1 MPSYNKGMIAQDG
14 SVLSPEGWTVRDEA
28 SGAITYIDD
37 NWNVIGHDYP
47 GATYSS
53 EMPVW
58 LEPGQSLATDEEGNA
73 LMTSDGQYIVA
84 PVQGTGMYNDALPT
98 FTPGTAEAAPA
109 MPEQPPL
116 PVSGASPQTSPDA
129 MYSTPAMPSVSS
141 FGGGSSYGGQP
152 SRPSFANGM
161 QHPLWSGQPLVPGG
175 KWNTGESAPR
185 QNVYNPD
192 TGAWAG
198 NGAGAPRAPRGGAMT
213 GAYGS
218 QGGSSQGGGGGGGSA
233 LYQAWRDKLT
243 AKLYPGSGS
252 GYSGSSSGSSG
263 GGYPPEENMRG
274 PWAKKVDPSQAA
286 TLSYRPSM
294 LIPKVAPGLSST
306 SPLYQQM
313 AAEPAAQLGMLMDG
327 TKRAKQPV
335 YPTTRY
341 GADGSMKTT
350 KGKSGN
356 IGSLTVNSIGNYYD
370 RAINKESTPT
380 YEELIGNMNSAG
392 KKSLIGTQVGGT
404 NPLGLAAT
412 NASNL
417 YSAAFGQLDSAKTAN
432 AYQMEVEGLIDQYG
446 SKFLRKPVGKAPAM
460 NKWIGRRTSF

>member
-14 SVLSPEGWTVRDEA
+14 SILSPEGWTVRDDA

-47 GATYSS
+47 NATYSP

-73 LMTSDGQYIVA
+73 LMTQDGQYIVA
-84 PVQGTGMYNDALPT
+84 PVAGTGTYNDALPS
-98 FTPGTAEAAPA
+98 FVPGAAEAEPA
-109 MPEQPPL
+109 MPVPPPL
-116 PVSGASPQTSPDA
+116 PASEVPPQASPDA
-129 MYSTPAMPSVSS
+129 LYNTPTMPAMSS
-141 FGGGSSYGGQP
+141 PNMGSSYGGQ
-152 SRPSFANGM
+152 RPSFANGV
-161 QHPLWSGQPLVPGG
+161 QHPLWSGQPLTPGG
-175 KWNTGESAPR
+175 KWNTGQSAPR

-198 NGAGAPRAPRGGAMT
+198 NGAGAPRGVEGSRM
-213 GAYGS
+213 YG
-218 QGGSSQGGGGGGGSA
+218 GGSFSGGSGGSGGGGGGSA

-252 GYSGSSSGSSG
+252 GYSGSSGGSSAS
-263 GGYPPEENMRG
+263 GGYPPEEKMKG
-274 PWAKKVDPSQAA
+274 PWAKKVDPSQAS

-294 LIPKVAPGLSST
+294 LIPKVAPGLSPT
-306 SPLYQQM
+306 SPLYQEM
-313 AAEPAAQLGMLMDG
+313 AAAPAAQLGTIMDG

-335 YPTTRY
+335 YPTTKY
-341 GADGSMKTT
+341 KADGSVKTT
-350 KGKSGN
+350 KGQSGN

-370 RAINKESTPT
+370 RAINKETTPT
-380 YEELIGNMNSAG
+380 YGELIHNLDRAG
-392 KKSLIGTQVGGT
+392 KNSLLGTQVGGT
-404 NPLGLAAT
+404 NPLGIAAT

-417 YSAAFGQLDSAKTAN
+417 YSAAFSMLDSDRIAN
-432 AYQMEVEGLIDQYG
+432 AYQAEVEGLIDQYG

-460 NKWIGRRTSF
+460 NKWVGRRTSF